1 MSFLYTN
8 KCNDVKTQKRVEQVI
23 RELPDSTR
31 RLFRILSKEELRHL
45 GCDPKVVLALEPMPG
60 ITVSNARKGV
70 DVILRKGG
78 SHGYSTGID
87 HTALVAYGKEIEK
100 QEIKF
105 MNQTDIKSYI
115 LGLLGMK

>member
-1 MSFLYTN
+1 M
-8 KCNDVKTQKRVEQVI
+8 R
-23 RELPDSTR
+23 
-31 RLFRILSKEELRHL
+31 SKGGSCLR
-45 GCDPKVVLALEPMPG
+45 AYAG